1 MLSIDRLLVTQQKIR
16 NLDQVVEM
24 IEYVRKGGLFTLDA
38 LEQHKS
44 RGRVSPLIEVT
55 EFTDDG
61 AMYLHDGHHRVVSI
75 ALGGRD
81 YLAEG
86 EYRIRTYK
94 YADYT
99 KANLNAH
106 WFTPFDPRTEL
117 RLSDMTDY
125 KRLIQE
131 LTEVSTSEEE
141 ILSFIETNKN
151 LYSEPRSNIV
161 TLMDFA
167 ASTGSNLFV
176 VE

>member
-16 NLDQVVEM
+16 NLDQVVKM
-24 IEYVRKGGLFTLDA
+24 IEYVREGGLFTLDA
-38 LEQHKS
+38 LEQHQS
-44 RGRVSPLIEVT
+44 RGGVSPLIEVT

-61 AMYLHDGHHRVVSI
+61 AMYLHDGHHRAVSI

-81 YLAEG
+81 YLVDG

-94 YADYT
+94 YADYA
-99 KANLNAH
+99 KANLSAN

-117 RLSDMTDY
+117 RLSDMSDY
-125 KRLIQE
+125 KKLIQE
-131 LTEVSTSEEE
+131 MTDKNATEEE
-141 ILSFIETNKN
+141 MLLFIENSKR

-161 TLMDFA
+161 TLLDFA
-167 ASTGSNLFV
+167 ASTGSDLFV